1 MNTETGDFLQLIIDC
16 VDMIDA
22 NLKGTSKE
30 SFGNDTTKE
39 DAIIRRVIIIGECIK
54 SLPGELKYSYPSV
67 DWYRIVG
74 VRDILVHDYWGIDSD
89 LLYDFLIE
97 QLPVIRIQML
107 VIIGERYHRR

>member
-16 VDMIDA
+16 VDMVQD
-22 NLKGTSKE
+22 NMKE
-30 SFGNDTTKE
+30 LDKKSFGKDTTKE

-54 SLPGELKYSYPSV
+54 SLPSEVKYAYPSV
-67 DWYRIVG
+67 DWHRIVG

-97 QLPVIRIQML
+97 QLPIIRLQML

>member
-16 VDMIDA
+16 VDMVSD
-22 NLKGTSKE
+22 NMKGMDKK
-30 SFGNDTTKE
+30 SFGADTTKE

-54 SLPGELKYSYPSV
+54 SLPSELKHAFPSV
-67 DWYRIVG
+67 DWHRIVG

-97 QLPVIRIQML
+97 QLPIIRLQML
-107 VIIGERYHRR
+107 VIIGERYRR